1 MGRAVLICLISSLI
15 FTLTPHVQGETSEE
29 NLQSFAIQY
38 SYLIQDGRH
47 SLADKLLH
55 KRMPEMEKYMEAQP
69 EEYTQAWKEVVN
81 PLLNGEA
88 NQRNTDKLSTFLDFL
103 STGDRENWVQEQVDL
118 VGEQVRNVYIPAE
131 QIQEK
136 WNELLPILPVVEDEA
151 IVTQANILMDE
162 LIVRDHVEKREEL
175 LDVLEQLKDRESF
188 QMDALLWT
196 AIVIG
201 GTIIIT
207 LLYVAVRRWMASKK
221 TQSQKSE
228 SS

>member
-55 KRMPEMEKYMEAQP
+55 KRMPEMEKYMETQP
-69 EEYTQAWKEVVN
+69 EQYTQAWKEVVN

-88 NQRNTDKLSTFLDFL
+88 NQRNAEKLSTFLDFL

-118 VGEQVRNVYIPAE
+118 IGEQVRNVYIPAE
-131 QIQEK
+131 QIQRSGM
-136 WNELLPILPVVEDEA
+136 NC
-151 IVTQANILMDE
+151 
-162 LIVRDHVEKREEL
+162 
-175 LDVLEQLKDRESF
+175 F
-188 QMDALLWT
+188 
-196 AIVIG
+196 
-201 GTIIIT
+201 
-207 LLYVAVRRWMASKK
+207 LYC
-221 TQSQKSE
+221 QS
-228 SS
+228 